1 MAEKIYTWCPEKIAG
16 LDSVGWNV
24 NRPKLI
30 ANFRDVLWSTR
41 DERPLQRFFEQNPVA
56 LLFGLVR
63 PHTAW
68 VIPHPSL
75 PRPQGGG
82 GVPDFIVCEWS
93 SIGPKWILVELES
106 PKKSPVTKTGVS
118 AICNHAV
125 EQINDYRRYL
135 RDNALFLRDN
145 GWPEIHGECDGV
157 VVIGRRTDARR
168 AELSPKLAAF
178 KKQAIEIVS
187 YDRLLEQCA
196 EKQDSI
202 DRNDASLKR
211 LLKDR
216 PSGSS

>member
-1 MAEKIYTWCPEKIAG
+1 MCTGKIA
-16 LDSVGWNV
+16 D
-24 NRPKLI
+24 
-30 ANFRDVLWSTR
+30 FREVLRNAR

-68 VIPHPSL
+68 IIPHPSL

-93 SIGPKWILVELES
+93 SIGPKWTLIELES

-118 AICNHAV
+118 SICNHAV

-145 GWPEIHGECDGV
+145 GWPDIHGECDGV
-157 VVIGRRTDARR
+157 VVIGRRTDTNR
-168 AELSPKLAAF
+168 AGLSPKLVAF
-178 KKQAIEIVS
+178 RRQAIDIVS
-187 YDRLLEQCA
+187 YDRLLERCA
-196 EKQDSI
+196 EMQNFVNW
-202 DRNDASLKR
+202 NDASLKQ
-211 LLKDR
+211 LLMDKPIQR
-216 PSGSS
+216 